1 MLALLLAT
9 PLCFPVP
16 LQGGYLVV
24 LGGGEKGH
32 ARAAEALA
40 KAHAGEI
47 LRWQGDWQVL
57 ERELLTR
64 KPRDLALVLPPESI
78 DANLPRRLVPILARF
93 DGDPFVDCAYGLIT
107 GADGEETERF
117 VANILR
123 AAKRELPKKSFSAVS
138 AVLEECYRSGPE
150 REAAPVARSLEANRL
165 WLTGDD
171 PDWREFLARER
182 DLAEGVGLIEWGH
195 CGDSQG
201 IWLFSMYRNM
211 DRAKHWPFDPAR
223 VGADPDEEMPRLG
236 ARDLAEGLEL
246 FPAVVINGACHAG
259 VTRRTMVGPDI
270 VSTFGDTGGVIRFF
284 DIAPE
289 DSFPLQAIRAGASAY
304 IGCLAANNA
313 NRAALEEWWVR
324 RGGVALGEVVRRTLD
339 ELVLADE
346 DGELVLPLF
355 EDGKP
360 EPEGSPM
367 FEDCA
372 QRVLFGDPAFV
383 PWKDVVPT
391 SHAFEV
397 RREGAGLVVRMRWE
411 QLALDPWVWDPWR
424 ASFGGE
430 EQGRL
435 YERIELDEAPG
446 GEPRVKVREAWALR
460 GGEKRALALTPRALL
475 ERDRDGRAVLHLK
488 ASGRRAD
495 MDAVGVAGGPE
506 ALEAVFEVSFAQPTT
521 GR

>member
-1 MLALLLAT
+1 MLSIVLAT
-9 PLCFPVP
+9 LLSSPVTP
-16 LQGGYLVV
+16 QGGYLVV
-24 LGGGEKGH
+24 LGGAEKGH
-32 ARAAEALA
+32 ERAAEALA
-40 KAHAGEI
+40 RAHEGAV
-47 LRWQGDWQVL
+47 LKWAGDWQVL
-57 ERELLTR
+57 ATELLAR
-64 KPRDLALVLPPESI
+64 KPRDLALVLQPETI

-93 DGDPFVDCAYGLIT
+93 DADPFVDCAYGLIT
-107 GADGEETERF
+107 GANGAETERF

-123 AAKRELPKKSFSAVS
+123 ASKREHPRRFFAATSV
-138 AVLEECYRSGPE
+138 VVEECLRLGPAPE
-150 REAAPVARSLEANRL
+150 EAGVARPLVANRL
-165 WLTGDD
+165 WVTGAD
-171 PDWREFLARER
+171 PDWREFVARER

-201 IWLFSMYRNM
+201 IWLFSMYRNL
-211 DRAKHWPFDPAR
+211 DQAKHWPFDPAR
-223 VGADPDEEMPRLG
+223 VGADPEAEMPRLT
-236 ARDLAEGLEL
+236 ARDLVTGVEL
-246 FPAVVINGACHAG
+246 FPAVVINGACHAA

-313 NRAALEEWWVR
+313 NRASLEEWWVR

-339 ELVLADE
+339 ELVLADA
-346 DGELVLPLF
+346 DGVLVLPLF

-360 EPEGSPM
+360 EPAGAPM

-391 SHAFEV
+391 GHALEV
-397 RREGAGLVVRMRWE
+397 RANGAGLEVRMRWE
-411 QLALDPWVWDPWR
+411 NLAEDPWVWDPWR
-424 ASFGGE
+424 PVFGE
-430 EQGRL
+430 DQGRMV
-435 YERIELDEAPG
+435 ERIELPEAPP
-446 GEPRVKVREAWALR
+446 GEPRVRVREAWAFH
-460 GGEKRALALTPRALL
+460 GEEKRALTLTPLARL
-475 ERDRDGRAVLHLK
+475 ERDRDGHAVLHLK

-495 MDAVGVAGGPE
+495 MDARGVAGGPT
-506 ALEAVFEVSFAQPTT
+506 ALEAVFEVTFEGPTT